1 MSFKDLEKGDNT
13 HYQYYDESMNK
24 NNQTDFSTK
33 SFAEKSVR
41 AGFIRKVLSIVGLQL
56 LVTFGTVLGVSFN
69 DTATNFVQK
78 HVEIYYS
85 CLISTIVLLIA
96 LFCFARKHPIN
107 MVLLGLFTLV
117 ESYTIAVYATF
128 YNPGSVVFALGI
140 TVCTVLVLV
149 TYAFFT
155 KRDFTAWLDILII
168 CSFFLFIWGMFSLFF
183 PIDIGWFK
191 IYAGIAALLTCAY
204 IVIDIQMIC
213 GGKRLEFTPDDY
225 IFAAITIYLDI
236 INLFVYIL
244 AIFGDR
250 R

>member
-1 MSFKDLEKGDNT
+1 
-13 HYQYYDESMNK
+13 MNK
-24 NNQTDFSTK
+24 SNQTDFSAK

-41 AGFIRKVLSIVGLQL
+41 AGFIRKVLSIVALQL
-56 LVTFGTVLGVSFN
+56 LITFGTVLGVSLN
-69 DTATNFVQK
+69 DTATDFVQK

-85 CLISTIVLLIA
+85 CLISTFVLLIA

-117 ESYTIAVYATF
+117 ESYICCLRYF
-128 YNPGSVVFALGI
+128 IIQSVVFALGI
-140 TVCTVLVLV
+140 VCTVLVLV

-168 CSFFLFIWGMFSLFF
+168 CSLFLFIWGMFALFF

-213 GGKRLEFTPDDY
+213 GGKRLEFSPEDY

-236 INLFVYIL
+236 INLVYI
-244 AIFGDR
+244 
-250 R
+250 